1 MYTVHFIFNE
11 PLACWPAYLPGGL
24 FLFTVFW
31 NKHILFSICMSSAC
45 IRDVPRGSISNIS
58 ILGYLIFKISDDS
71 SSNLKE
77 NGYEEIITEQQSAT
91 C

>member
-1 MYTVHFIFNE
+1 
-11 PLACWPAYLPGGL
+11 
-24 FLFTVFW
+24 
-31 NKHILFSICMSSAC
+31 MSSAC